1 MKLKLVLACLLLW
14 LAMPVV
20 AQQLNS
26 KERNKPMAEP
36 KEFALKK
43 VGQIAVRVKDVNRAA
58 AFYSDKLGMK
68 LLLKQNNLAVLDCG
82 GLSIFLT
89 LPETEAEGTHNSVIY
104 FDVEDIQQAAQNLTE
119 RGVTLFE
126 KPNKVGKLGAAE
138 VWIAIFRD
146 SEENLMGL
154 RSMAPAK

>member
-1 MKLKLVLACLLLW
+1 MKLTIVVLLLI
-14 LAMPVV
+14 LAAPTL
-20 AQQLNS
+20 AQQSNS

-43 VGQIAVRVKDVNRAA
+43 VAQVAVRVKDVNRAA

-89 LPETEAEGTHNSVIY
+89 LPENEAEGTHNSIIY
-104 FDVEDIQQAAQNLTE
+104 FDVEDIQKAAQT
-119 RGVTLFE
+119 
-126 KPNKVGKLGAAE
+126 
-138 VWIAIFRD
+138 
-146 SEENLMGL
+146 
-154 RSMAPAK
+154 